1 MSRIDVQTLVMAFE
15 KRIEALEKNPP
26 DKVPTSVIISLLEKA
41 IEDEMKNHFVFLI
54 QKDILKKIKGE
65 FSDMRDD
72 FVKRVMESMLTDK
85 GFRDDVE
92 KLMKSKML
100 RGIEFK

>member
-26 DKVPTSVIISLLEKA
+26 DKVPTSVIVNLLEKA
-41 IEDEMKNHFVFLI
+41 IEEEMKNHFVFLI
-54 QKDILKKIKGE
+54 QKDIYKRMKNE
-65 FSDMRDD
+65 FAEMKDD
-72 FVKRVMESMLTDK
+72 FIKQVMERMLTDK
-85 GFRDDVE
+85 GFSNEVE

-100 RGIEFK
+100 RGIEVG